1 MGRKE
6 TTVLI
11 TIIVNLALIGL
22 KFLLANL
29 SGSLSLRA
37 SGWHSFSDV
46 AVSLIVLVGLWLARR
61 DRASAHGVSRVEHA
75 VSLLVA
81 VFILY
86 IGFDIFREA
95 LAGEEP
101 ELQYV
106 FWVALAAVL
115 TIVLSYFMARYKTY
129 VGRATGSPALVADG
143 YHSLMDMYSSIVVV
157 AGLLGYAVGFRSLDK
172 VAAVVVVVFIAFAA
186 YEIGRDALTGLSGG
200 GHLEHPALAE
210 PRRLLRAAAPV
221 LAVLFLGMYALSG
234 LYVVRPGEVG
244 IVRRFGRLAG
254 SDVQPGLHYRLPWPI
269 DDVATVP
276 VGAVQRAD
284 APRSLMLTGDQSLV
298 NVAAVVHYR
307 VRNATD
313 YTFNVGQPTALVRNA
328 AEAALRGAVGLRS
341 VDSLLTG
348 EKGAIQ
354 DETRQQLQARL
365 DASRAGL
372 EVVAVQLTEAS
383 PPTEVAPAFLDV
395 ASARE
400 DRATY
405 VNEAK
410 AYQNEIL
417 PKARGEAEKSI
428 REAEG
433 YRAEKIANA
442 TGEADRFASRLAEY
456 RNAPAVTRTRL
467 YLETVER
474 VLPNVQKFL
483 LSPELGNGN
492 LDLWF
497 TRGGATL
504 PVPGASTPQSPQGQP
519 APSGPPAGPSAP
531 APQGPPAPAQPGQRP
546 PTMPNMPPP
555 AQPGPPSQPAR
566 PQTNPARP

>member
-6 TTVLI
+6 TTILI
-11 TIIVNLALIGL
+11 TIVVNLALIGL

-46 AVSLIVLVGLWLARR
+46 VVSLIVLVGLWLARR
-61 DRASAHGVSRVEHA
+61 HRAAADGVSRIEHA
-75 VSLLVA
+75 VSLVVA

-186 YEIGRDALTGLSGG
+186 YEIGRDALSGLSGSV
-200 GHLEHPALAE
+200 HLEHRALAE

-221 LAVLFLGMYALSG
+221 LAVLFLGMYILSG
-234 LYVVRPGEVG
+234 LYIVRPGEVG
-244 IVRRFGRLAG
+244 IVRRFGRLAA
-254 SDVQPGLHYRLPWPI
+254 SDVQPGLHYRLPWPV

-307 VRNATD
+307 IRNATD

-341 VDSLLTG
+341 VDALLTG

-365 DASRAGL
+365 DASRSGL
-372 EVVAVQLTEAS
+372 EVIAVQLTEAS

-400 DRATY
+400 DRSTY

-417 PKARGEAEKSI
+417 PKARGEAVKLI

-442 TGEADRFASRLAEY
+442 TGESDRFASRLAEY
-456 RNAPAVTRTRL
+456 RNATSVTRTRL

-483 LSPELGNGN
+483 LSPELSNGS

-504 PVPGASTPQSPQGQP
+504 PVPGASTSPSQPGQP
-519 APSGPPAGPSAP
+519 APSAP
-531 APQGPPAPAQPGQRP
+531 AQQGPPAPGPGGPSAPTLPSQQPP
-546 PTMPNMPPP
+546 NMPNMPP